1 MMSSISLLTDVV
13 RLAGKIA
20 KKNFGTSNVRKFKEK
35 DDLVTNVDLIIEKKI
50 FSFIK
55 KNFPGHGF
63 DSEERNEIYLPDSD
77 YIWILDPIDG
87 TKYYQDNIPI
97 YSISLAL
104 QYKKK
109 IIQGIVYL
117 PETDDLFI
125 SSPKGQ
131 NYNSRKNGEDIKC
144 SGKKNLEDISVILE
158 MPNRN
163 DTAEEISRAISI
175 LEKMIKKVKRV
186 RILGVGSISLCYCA
200 MGGFDL
206 YVNLFID
213 QKHYDFSAA
222 NLILENAEGFFYRG
236 DNISIGGR
244 KENVLQ
250 LVEYL
255 K

>member
-1 MMSSISLLTDVV
+1 MASILLLIDIV
-13 RLAGKIA
+13 RQAGKIA
-20 KKNFGTSNVRKFKEK
+20 KDNFGKSEVIKGKEK
-35 DDLVTNVDLIIEKKI
+35 DDIVTNVDLLVEDYI

-55 KNFPGHGF
+55 KTFPKHGF
-63 DSEERNEIYLPDSD
+63 DSEESEVYLPDSD

-104 QYKKK
+104 QYKGKM
-109 IIQGIVYL
+109 IQGIVYL

-125 SSPKGQ
+125 SSLERGD
-131 NYNSRKNGEDIKC
+131 YSFKNDNPNPILC
-144 SGKKNLEDISVILE
+144 SNMKNLEDISIILE

-163 DTAEEISRAISI
+163 DSDIEINRAMGLIS
-175 LEKMIKKVKRV
+175 KMIKKVKRV
-186 RILGVGSISLCYCA
+186 RVLGVGSISLCYCA

-206 YVNLFID
+206 YVSLFID
-213 QKHYDFSAA
+213 QKHYDFSAGDF
-222 NLILENAEGFFYRG
+222 ILEHAEGYFYQG

-244 KENVLQ
+244 KENVMQ

>member
-1 MMSSISLLTDVV
+1 MLSILSLIDIV
-13 RLAGKIA
+13 RQAGENA
-20 KKNFGTSNVRKFKEK
+20 RANFGESKVCREKEN
-35 DDLVTNVDLIIEKKI
+35 DDLVTNIDLKVEELI

-55 KNFPGHGF
+55 KSFPEHGF
-63 DSEERNEIYLPDSD
+63 DSEESEIYLPEAD

-117 PETDDLFI
+117 PETDELFI
-125 SSPKGQ
+125 SSAEQDYLPQ
-131 NYNSRKNGEDIKC
+131 KNGKTISC
-144 SGKKNLEDISVILE
+144 SNMKNLEDISVILE

-163 DTAEEISRAISI
+163 NTNEEISNAMLIIER
-175 LEKMIKKVKRV
+175 LVKKVKRV
-186 RILGVGSISLCYCA
+186 RLLGVGSISICYCA

-206 YVNLFID
+206 YVNLGIN
-213 QKHYDFSAA
+213 QKHYDFSAG
-222 NLILENAEGFFYRG
+222 NLILESANGYIYHGE
-236 DNISIGGR
+236 NITVGGR
-244 KENVLQ
+244 KENVFQ
-250 LVEYL
+250 LIEYL